1 MQRDSEITLHE
12 DCCIYCLGLGTD
24 LHCIIVIFTSLTEAF
39 LHCSGNGAF
48 VSCLSYQLL
57 PAGLGMFV
65 PCRFAS
71 QTAVLLRLLLS
82 NKLFEVLLNVFL
94 FFVFFF
100 FIGLHAP
107 P

>member
-1 MQRDSEITLHE
+1 
-12 DCCIYCLGLGTD
+12 
-24 LHCIIVIFTSLTEAF
+24 
-39 LHCSGNGAF
+39 
-48 VSCLSYQLL
+48 
-57 PAGLGMFV
+57 MFV